1 MTKKITYECVQT
13 APDGLCSQWQA
24 YNNESVFTKQQLNE
38 LTVAIVAFMVFVRI
52 WMFIKQLAKL

>member
-1 MTKKITYECVQT
+1 MTKKITYECVQI
-13 APDGLCSQWQA
+13 APDGSCSQWQA
-24 YNNESVFTKQQLNE
+24 DNESAFTKQQLNE